1 MSGRWTEHF
10 SLNLWSN
17 KIKIRILDF
26 FLIRKFSVLQFSI
39 LVLIKCTGKKTKT
52 ILWWFFCHLIA
63 DRVPVVMWRGVTG
76 LERFS
81 FAVEKGIKSRG
92 EYSFDLYHQVRGSSD
107 SIHFVFGRYPHL
119 LSFYFYIHT
128 HFIEPRKWCF
138 SGKINLKKTETVTM
152 IVNHTLEGITR
163 LRMLRLPTKYLCT
176 LIVL

>member
-10 SLNLWSN
+10 FFLNLWSK

-92 EYSFDLYHQVRGSSD
+92 TSILLIQTELDFILILTHLVTGKRRVDCLIRTSQATIKID
-107 SIHFVFGRYPHL
+107 SKV
-119 LSFYFYIHT
+119 
-128 HFIEPRKWCF
+128 
-138 SGKINLKKTETVTM
+138 KKDC
-152 IVNHTLEGITR
+152 R
-163 LRMLRLPTKYLCT
+163 FC
-176 LIVL
+176 VL